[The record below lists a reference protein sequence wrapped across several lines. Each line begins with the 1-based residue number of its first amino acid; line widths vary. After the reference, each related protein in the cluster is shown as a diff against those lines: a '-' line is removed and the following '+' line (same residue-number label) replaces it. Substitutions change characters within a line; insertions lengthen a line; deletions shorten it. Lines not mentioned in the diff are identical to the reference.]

1 MRNYANDLSSL
12 PRYGARVVV
21 GGEAFLFY
29 KSIHTINFYSDKN
42 YIVFELKD
50 DKGVY
55 IVVGKAGVSSD
66 EELLQ
71 NYEKA
76 ITLLRKQDLLQ
87 NELDF

>member
-1 MRNYANDLSSL
+1 MRNYANDLNSL
-12 PRYGARVVV
+12 PRYGARVVI

-29 KSIHTINFYSDKN
+29 KLINTINFYSDKD

-55 IVVGKAGVSSD
+55 IVVGKVDVSSD
-66 EELLQ
+66 TELLQ

-76 ITLLRKQDLLQ
+76 ITLLGKQDLLQ